1 MDYIIE
7 KINLEKKINTSEK
20 IDDEF
25 LKNVSEYI
33 KLIANTKT
41 EDSKVTF
48 LIKNVYFIYDY
59 DKNELKASIIPSEN
73 FCINIDNDKSIKSYF
88 SSFKTTYFIKDD
100 SLIFYEKRIE
110 EINEIFKTIYIFR
123 TNNDVVIKA
132 LKEKKILEKGKDYL
146 DSPIFVKEKEEV
158 IENDFKDEDDQDI
171 KDIFKIIG
179 DLKAV
184 QKNGINYSNDY
195 NEFLKSKEIVKLVYK
210 ILGENLGFNNDLTSQ
225 KKL

>member
-7 KINLEKKINTSEK
+7 KINLEKKINASEK

-25 LKNVSEYI
+25 IKNVSEYI

-73 FCINIDNDKSIKSYF
+73 FCMNIDNDKNIKSYF

-100 SLIFYEKRIE
+100 SLIFYEKKIQ
-110 EINEIFKTIYIFR
+110 EINEIFKTIYTFR
-123 TNNDVVIKA
+123 TNNDDLINV
-132 LKEKKILEKGKDYL
+132 LKENNFIEQGKDYL

-158 IENDFKDEDDQDI
+158 IEHEFKDEDDQDI
-171 KDIFKIIG
+171 KDIFNFISS
-179 DLKAV
+179 LKTV
-184 QKNGINYSNDY
+184 KKDGINYSSDY
-195 NEFLKSKEIVKLVYK
+195 NEFTKSKEIVKLVYK
-210 ILGENLGFNNDLTSQ
+210 ILGENLGFNNDLTNQ
-225 KKL
+225 KKM